1 MDHSANVNNYAL
13 YLFFTL
19 VSPLL
24 SPPYYHRFSR
34 HYYLPLPRSNRE
46 NERISRE
53 GIVEIDGSR
62 NASRAEERDESL
74 GSRLS
79 LLRTKLAKALRARLM
94 GRLRWREKRGRG
106 ERLGGEE
113 RRVGHIRTQSG
124 GGGGGTR
131 ERNNYYLRPI
141 GTVRLTI
148 LPATGTSRPRLGRDC
163 SWEEGGEGGGGEVKG
178 VTSSFAQ

>member
-24 SPPYYHRFSR
+24 SPPYYHRFSH

-113 RRVGHIRTQSG
+113 RRGGSDTFGHS
-124 GGGGGTR
+124 R
-131 ERNNYYLRPI
+131 EEEEEEKEREN
-141 GTVRLTI
+141 VTI
-148 LPATGTSRPRLGRDC
+148 TI
-163 SWEEGGEGGGGEVKG
+163 
-178 VTSSFAQ
+178 

>member
-24 SPPYYHRFSR
+24 SPPYYHRFSH
-34 HYYLPLPRSNRE
+34 HYYLPPLPFDSPCSNRE

-113 RRVGHIRTQSG
+113 RRGGSDTFGHS
-124 GGGGGTR
+124 R
-131 ERNNYYLRPI
+131 EEKEEEEEREN
-141 GTVRLTI
+141 VTI
-148 LPATGTSRPRLGRDC
+148 TI
-163 SWEEGGEGGGGEVKG
+163 
-178 VTSSFAQ
+178 

>member
-1 MDHSANVNNYAL
+1 MREIETSNGIARIVETGSPEKGSRIIETNLPNIRGSFRERQQLRAIFILHARLPSIISTL
-13 YLFFTL
+13 LSPFFA
-19 VSPLL
+19 PLL
-24 SPPYYHRFSR
+24 SPP
-34 HYYLPLPRSNRE
+34 PPNSNRE

-113 RRVGHIRTQSG
+113 RRGGSDTFGHS
-124 GGGGGTR
+124 R
-131 ERNNYYLRPI
+131 EEEEEEREN
-141 GTVRLTI
+141 VTI
-148 LPATGTSRPRLGRDC
+148 TI
-163 SWEEGGEGGGGEVKG
+163 
-178 VTSSFAQ
+178 

>member
-1 MDHSANVNNYAL
+1 MREIETSNGIARIVE
-13 YLFFTL
+13 TG
-19 VSPLL
+19 SPEKGSRIIETNLPNIRGSFRERQQLRAIFILHARLPSIISTLL
-24 SPPYYHRFSR
+24 SPFFAP

-94 GRLRWREKRGRG
+94 GRLRWREKGGRG

-113 RRVGHIRTQSG
+113 RRGGSDTFGHS
-124 GGGGGTR
+124 R
-131 ERNNYYLRPI
+131 EEEEEEEEREN
-141 GTVRLTI
+141 VTI
-148 LPATGTSRPRLGRDC
+148 TI
-163 SWEEGGEGGGGEVKG
+163 
-178 VTSSFAQ
+178 

>member
-24 SPPYYHRFSR
+24 SPPYYHRFSH

-79 LLRTKLAKALRARLM
+79 LLRTKLAKVLRARLM
-94 GRLRWREKRGRG
+94 ERKERKRGEVGR
-106 ERLGGEE
+106 RGEE
-113 RRVGHIRTQSG
+113 RRVGHIRTQSGGG

-148 LPATGTSRPRLGRDC
+148 LPATGTSGPRLGRDC